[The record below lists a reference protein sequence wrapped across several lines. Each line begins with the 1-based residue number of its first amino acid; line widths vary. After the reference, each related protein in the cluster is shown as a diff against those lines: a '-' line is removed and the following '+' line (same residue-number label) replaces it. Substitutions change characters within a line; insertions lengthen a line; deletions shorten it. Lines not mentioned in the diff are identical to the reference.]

1 MPPISKT
8 SSFRR
13 SILTGGLVALAGA
26 AVGLGG
32 CASSPSGAQAEG
44 SDAPREWNSLDD
56 AASSSSGS
64 GDGGDA
70 LATQIA
76 QDADALEEWFRQGQ
90 AQATVDP
97 DAERLRE
104 AQRRAQSGETP
115 PEPVVDDSTPAL
127 AANSGVRIDDE
138 PVEIELEPETS
149 ATPTMVEIPVD
160 PPVEPEPTREQRI
173 ERLTAELAARLRE
186 QADAGERP
194 LHALAALA
202 ALELVQP
209 GVFDEPGAAALLTSR
224 ERDALT
230 LWRDMLRYAGRSLT
244 ENDSSN
250 ALLRSVRVASEQAR
264 DFATLELT
272 KVALCARVDGFGQYV
287 ELESTKMLAGQTH
300 RVGLYVEVDG
310 FGTRAASDDDGRPAH
325 RVELTRELS
334 LYHDADG
341 LLAWRRPAVDIT
353 DSSLNRRR
361 DFFFSEVIELPR
373 TLTVGSY
380 RLKVSVT
387 DRVTGAVAESI
398 LPVDVVADA
407 RLTRA
412 RE

>member
-1 MPPISKT
+1 MLALTKT
-8 SSFRR
+8 SSLRR
-13 SILTGGLVALAGA
+13 SLLTGGLVALAGA
-26 AVGLGG
+26 AVGLTG
-32 CASSPSGAQAEG
+32 CASSKSGAQADAT
-44 SDAPREWNSLDD
+44 DAPREWNSLDD
-56 AASSSSGS
+56 AAAASGS
-64 GDGGDA
+64 EGDG
-70 LATQIA
+70 LAAQIA
-76 QDADALEEWFRQGQ
+76 QDAEALEQWFKQGQ

-104 AQRRAQSGETP
+104 AQRRAQSNETP
-115 PEPVVDDSTPAL
+115 LEPVVDDSTPAL
-127 AANSGVRIDDE
+127 AANAGVRIDDE
-138 PVEIELEPETS
+138 PVEIEIAPED
-149 ATPTMVEIPVD
+149 AAQTMVDIPVET
-160 PPVEPEPTREQRI
+160 PAEPEPTREQRI

-202 ALELVQP
+202 ALELIQP
-209 GVFDEPGAAALLTSR
+209 GVYDQPGAAALLTSR
-224 ERDALT
+224 ERDALS
-230 LWRDMLRYAGRSLT
+230 LWRDMLRYAGRSLG

-287 ELESTKMLAGQTH
+287 ELDSTKMLAGQAH

-310 FGTRAASDDDGRPAH
+310 FGTRQASDDEGRPAH

-373 TLTVGSY
+373 TLSVGAY

-398 LPVDVVADA
+398 LAIDVVADP
-407 RLTRA
+407 RLTRV
-412 RE
+412 R

>member
-1 MPPISKT
+1 MLALTKT

-13 SILTGGLVALAGA
+13 SLMTGGLVALAGA
-26 AVGLGG
+26 AVGLTG
-32 CASSPSGAQAEG
+32 CASSSPSGAQADAT
-44 SDAPREWNSLDD
+44 DAPREWNSLDD
-56 AASSSSGS
+56 AAAASGS
-64 GDGGDA
+64 EGDG
-70 LATQIA
+70 LAAQIA
-76 QDADALEEWFRQGQ
+76 QDAEALEQWFKQG
-90 AQATVDP
+90 QATVDP

-104 AQRRAQSGETP
+104 AQRRAQATETP
-115 PEPVVDDSTPAL
+115 LEPVVDDSTPAL
-127 AANSGVRIDDE
+127 AANAGVRIDDE
-138 PVEIELEPETS
+138 PVEIEIAPED
-149 ATPTMVEIPVD
+149 AAQTMVDIPVET
-160 PPVEPEPTREQRI
+160 PAEPEPTREQRI

-202 ALELVQP
+202 ALELIQP
-209 GVFDEPGAAALLTSR
+209 GVYDQPGAAALLTSR
-224 ERDALT
+224 ERDALS
-230 LWRDMLRYAGRSLT
+230 LWRDMLRYAGRSLG

-287 ELESTKMLAGQTH
+287 ELDSTKMLAGQAH

-310 FGTRAASDDDGRPAH
+310 FGTRAASDDEGRPAH

-373 TLTVGSY
+373 TLSVGSY

-398 LPVDVVADA
+398 LAIDVVADP
-407 RLTRA
+407 RLTRV
-412 RE
+412 RD

>member
-1 MPPISKT
+1 MLALTKT
-8 SSFRR
+8 SSLRR
-13 SILTGGLVALAGA
+13 SLLTGGLVALAGA
-26 AVGLGG
+26 AVGLTG
-32 CASSPSGAQAEG
+32 CASSQSGAQADAT
-44 SDAPREWNSLDD
+44 DAPREWNSLDD
-56 AASSSSGS
+56 AAAASGS
-64 GDGGDA
+64 EGDG
-70 LATQIA
+70 LAAQIA
-76 QDADALEEWFRQGQ
+76 QDAEALEQWFKQG
-90 AQATVDP
+90 QATVDP

-104 AQRRAQSGETP
+104 AQRRARASGTP
-115 PEPVVDDSTPAL
+115 LEPVVDDSTPAL
-127 AANSGVRIDDE
+127 AANAGVRIDDE
-138 PVEIELEPETS
+138 PVEIEIAPED
-149 ATPTMVEIPVD
+149 AAQTMVDIPVET
-160 PPVEPEPTREQRI
+160 PAEPEPTREQRI

-202 ALELVQP
+202 ALELIQP
-209 GVFDEPGAAALLTSR
+209 GVYDQPGAAALLTSR
-224 ERDALT
+224 ERDALS
-230 LWRDMLRYAGRSLT
+230 LWRDMLRYAGRSLG

-287 ELESTKMLAGQTH
+287 ELDSTKMLAGQAH

-310 FGTRAASDDDGRPAH
+310 FGTRAASDDEGRPAH

-373 TLTVGSY
+373 TLSVGAY

-398 LPVDVVADA
+398 LAIDVVADP
-407 RLTRA
+407 RLTRV
-412 RE
+412 R

>member
-1 MPPISKT
+1 MLALTKT
-8 SSFRR
+8 SSLRR
-13 SILTGGLVALAGA
+13 SLLTGGLVALAGA

-32 CASSPSGAQAEG
+32 CASSKSGAQADAT
-44 SDAPREWNSLDD
+44 DAPREWNSLDD
-56 AASSSSGS
+56 AASSGGE
-64 GDGGDA
+64 GDG
-70 LATQIA
+70 LAAQIA
-76 QDADALEEWFRQGQ
+76 QDAEALEQWFKQG
-90 AQATVDP
+90 QATVDP

-104 AQRRAQSGETP
+104 AQRRARSSETP
-115 PEPVVDDSTPAL
+115 LEPVVDDSTPAL
-127 AANSGVRIDDE
+127 AANAGVRIDDE
-138 PVEIELEPETS
+138 PVEIDIAPGD
-149 ATPTMVEIPVD
+149 AAQTMVDIPVAS
-160 PPVEPEPTREQRI
+160 PAEPEPTRQQRV

-202 ALELVQP
+202 ALELIQP
-209 GVFDEPGAAALLTSR
+209 GVYDQPGAAALLTSR
-224 ERDALT
+224 ERDALS
-230 LWRDMLRYAGRSLT
+230 LWRDMLRYAGRSLG

-287 ELESTKMLAGQTH
+287 ELDSTKMLAGQTH

-310 FGTRAASDDDGRPAH
+310 FGTRAASDDEGRPAH

-373 TLTVGSY
+373 TLSVGSY

-398 LPVDVVADA
+398 LPIDVVADP
-407 RLTRA
+407 RLTRV
-412 RE
+412 R